1 MLLHNKHVKEIN
13 SLKYWRQKGS
23 GNVNFSSRAMM
34 PYMCKARGWQ
44 KPGKKPFWVFCNKAV
59 MKSAEVITPPGKL
72 LSVQLA
78 RMLIS
83 RSTLKLSL
91 PRYSDAFR
99 VDILG
104 GDGFLQ
110 FVQLSRLLQ
119 LLHQALHRFFTPL
132 LLLAVLLSLLPAQK
146 SFDNG
151 GSERQNWH
159 LLSSA
164 EVSPV
169 SRSPSVWKK
178 HGGTSVP
185 KALRVVET
193 TGVKTNCCCCCC
205 F

>member
-1 MLLHNKHVKEIN
+1 MTETREETFL
-13 SLKYWRQKGS
+13 S
-23 GNVNFSSRAMM
+23 
-34 PYMCKARGWQ
+34 
-44 KPGKKPFWVFCNKAV
+44 FCNKAV
-59 MKSAEVITPPGKL
+59 MKSAKVITPRGEL

-83 RSTLKLSL
+83 RSTSTLKLSL

-151 GSERQNWH
+151 GSERQN
-159 LLSSA
+159 
-164 EVSPV
+164 
-169 SRSPSVWKK
+169 
-178 HGGTSVP
+178 
-185 KALRVVET
+185 
-193 TGVKTNCCCCCC
+193 
-205 F
+205 

>member
-1 MLLHNKHVKEIN
+1 MSTSQVEQWC
-13 SLKYWRQKGS
+13 YTCARRQ
-23 GNVNFSSRAMM
+23 
-34 PYMCKARGWQ
+34 GWQ
-44 KPGKKPFWVFCNKAV
+44 KPGRKPFWVFCNKAV
-59 MKSAEVITPPGKL
+59 MKSAEVITPRGEL

-83 RSTLKLSL
+83 RSTSTLKLSL

-164 EVSPV
+164 EVRPV
-169 SRSPSVWKK
+169 SRSPSVWTK

-193 TGVKTNCCCCCC
+193 TAVWR
-205 F
+205 